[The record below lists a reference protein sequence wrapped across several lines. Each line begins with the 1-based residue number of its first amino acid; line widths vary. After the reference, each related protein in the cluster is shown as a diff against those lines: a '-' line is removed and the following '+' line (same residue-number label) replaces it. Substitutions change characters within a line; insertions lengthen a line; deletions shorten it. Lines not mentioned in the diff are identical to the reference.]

1 MEKARDVL
9 KDAQGEKAWKN
20 SVELWTARIY
30 LELRANQ
37 RDEARKVLDEAKRTL
52 GDRVLLL
59 MAEARLLADTDG
71 KGAEAA
77 IERLADKVSQFPKE
91 EDQARLLS
99 GLADVQLNLEHVKAV
114 RELWR
119 RVAKMPSRR
128 TDLSLHLLLF
138 DLAIKAED
146 EDDMRRTLTDIR
158 NVEGS
163 QGPFHRYGEA
173 LRLIWQAKKLPAAE
187 RQKTLDEARV
197 HLDRV
202 QSLRPTWTPLLL
214 ARAGIEQLSDRP
226 DQAISRLQEAVLNG
240 ERSSAVIRD
249 LVELLANAE
258 RFQEADEAL
267 RYLRE
272 PAFVNSELGRLATVL
287 AAHRKDTK
295 RMLDLMGKNRAAG
308 DGKDYRELLWEG
320 RLLAEANRPEAEQ
333 KLRQALKLADKEP
346 EPYVALVQF
355 LVRQKREKEAD
366 ALLEQ
371 ARKRL
376 PVERV
381 ELTLGQC
388 YEVLGRKK
396 SAQARYEEAL
406 NGNRRDAQIVR
417 RVAGFYWNAGQMVEA
432 EPLLRDIADKR
443 VKDPTTEDVNWAA
456 LAPGA
461 GPGQW
466 HRLRPLPRGP
476 GAGRTEAGRQ
486 RTAGPRRRRHAR
498 RQHGRQA
505 FSSARAGLAGR
516 ASPLSPARPRTAG
529 GTGTQPGLTGGRSL
543 HPGHDLRGRG
553 IVAEVQAHPHG
564 AGAPEREPAP
574 RHLAYLVQALVEHK
588 ELEEADKMAERLEEL
603 ETLRGSGPNSFAA
616 VELRARL
623 LEEQGKGDAALRR
636 LKDHVK
642 RPTAKPEEVL
652 LVLNSMRRQK
662 KLAEA
667 FDLCAATW
675 AAKKCSAEV
684 IGGASVAVLRNM
696 QANGTSATNAQM
708 VRIED
713 HLKASH

>member
-1 MEKARDVL
+1 M
-9 KDAQGEKAWKN
+9 
-20 SVELWTARIY
+20 
-30 LELRANQ
+30 
-37 RDEARKVLDEAKRTL
+37 
-52 GDRVLLL
+52 
-59 MAEARLLADTDG
+59 
-71 KGAEAA
+71 
-77 IERLADKVSQFPKE
+77 
-91 EDQARLLS
+91 
-99 GLADVQLNLEHVKAV
+99 
-114 RELWR
+114 
-119 RVAKMPSRR
+119 
-128 TDLSLHLLLF
+128 
-138 DLAIKAED
+138 
-146 EDDMRRTLTDIR
+146 
-158 NVEGS
+158 
-163 QGPFHRYGEA
+163 
-173 LRLIWQAKKLPAAE
+173 
-187 RQKTLDEARV
+187 
-197 HLDRV
+197 
-202 QSLRPTWTPLLL
+202 
-214 ARAGIEQLSDRP
+214 
-226 DQAISRLQEAVLNG
+226 
-240 ERSSAVIRD
+240 
-249 LVELLANAE
+249 
-258 RFQEADEAL
+258 
-267 RYLRE
+267 
-272 PAFVNSELGRLATVL
+272 
-287 AAHRKDTK
+287 
-295 RMLDLMGKNRAAG
+295 
-308 DGKDYRELLWEG
+308 
-320 RLLAEANRPEAEQ
+320 
-333 KLRQALKLADKEP
+333 
-346 EPYVALVQF
+346 QF

-406 NGNRRDAQIVR
+406 NGNRHDAQIVR

-443 VKDPTTEDVNWAA
+443 VKDPTTEDVNWARWHLA
-456 LAPGA
+456 LVLASGTDYGRFREALGLVGLKLDGSGQLVRDADGTRADSTDARRFQARVLASQA
-461 GPGQW
+461 G
-466 HRLRPLPRGP
+466 HRRF
-476 GAGRTEAGRQ
+476 RQ
-486 RTAGPRRRRHAR
+486 RALELLEELER
-498 RQHGRQA
+498 
-505 FSSARAGLAGR
+505 SRALRADDRFILAM
-516 ASPLSPARPRTAG
+516 
-529 GTGTQPGLTGGRSL
+529 
-543 HPGHDLRGRG
+543 
-553 IVAEVQAHPHG
+553 IYEAEGSWLKSKPILMELVRK
-564 AGAPEREPAP
+564 REPAP

-662 KLAEA
+662 RLAEA

-713 HLKASH
+713 HLKEAIKANPKSVVLMLHLSDLYDQRGRWEDAETMYREVLRRRTSRRTSSP